1 MAVVISDLLKLPALR
16 LAKVSA
22 GEQGLT
28 REVEYIDV
36 LDSPDDSGLKSR
48 GLYLTS
54 GFVFQ
59 NSEKLQETLIE
70 QLEEKGA
77 AGIVLQV
84 GRYIKEVPAE
94 MLTTANRLGFPVI
107 VLPEGSSFAAVIKEG
122 LEQVFFQ
129 QGKEIRRSQE
139 IQKRLAEL
147 AYTGAEL
154 QQIAQTIVSLV
165 ANTIIVADRDFSLL
179 SYAYLDK
186 PYKGRNPK
194 VYAGKI
200 IDKYLYNLKRTGF
213 IDKIRCR
220 KKAER
225 AEVLFSNLGQQAW
238 VIVPVLI
245 NGEILG
251 YIAMLEDQHRLCEQ
265 DWQVLVQAAN
275 VTAVAIYKQLAEG
288 EVVRR
293 RRNDFLSGILEGSVQ
308 AGQAVLEQAAALQ
321 LDLNKTWLAVQ
332 LEIRSP
338 IKFTQ
343 HPLANEEQNDAA
355 AKQWGIAM
363 LTTQL
368 TARQSDLLVVGKQSG
383 ITILCPLMTEA
394 SSETIA
400 KRIELIRHELHV
412 FSPELEIALGVSRPC
427 RDYRFLPEA
436 YGEAKE
442 ALEIGRK
449 LNRIGCVYYFDELGV
464 YQFLTKVRDMPE
476 VKAYYQA
483 VIGKLDNVEPS
494 VRHDLVKTLEQ
505 YFTANGNVFKA
516 AQGLFLHRN
525 SMKYRLERIQEI
537 LGVDLDDAE
546 VRFNLQ
552 LALKIRPLMQR

>member
-1 MAVVISDLLKLPALR
+1 MAVQIAELLKLPALR
-16 LAKVSA
+16 QARTVA
-22 GEQGLT
+22 GERGLD

-36 LDSPDDSGLKSR
+36 LESPDSGAIKPR

-54 GFVFQ
+54 GFLFQ
-59 NSEKLQETLIE
+59 AIPQFQGMLVTQM
-70 QLEEKGA
+70 QEKGA
-77 AGIVLQV
+77 AGILLQL
-84 GRYIKEVPAE
+84 GSYLKEVPQE
-94 MLTTANRLGFPVI
+94 MLAAANRLEFPVI
-107 VLPEGSSFAAVIKEG
+107 ALPEGSSFAAIIKEG
-122 LEQVFFQ
+122 LEHVFFQ
-129 QGKEIRRSQE
+129 QEKEIRRSQE
-139 IQKRLAEL
+139 TQKKLAEL
-147 AYTGAEL
+147 AYTGADL

-186 PYKGRNPK
+186 PYKGRKPR

-213 IDKIRCR
+213 IDKIRSR

-293 RRNDFLSGILEGSVQ
+293 RRNDFLAGVLEGSVQ
-308 AGQAVLEQAAALQ
+308 AGQAALEQAAALQ
-321 LDLNKTWLAVQ
+321 VDLNKTWLAVQ
-332 LEIRSP
+332 LEFRSP

-343 HPLANEEQNDAA
+343 HPLANEEQDDIA

-363 LTTQL
+363 LTNQL
-368 TARQSDLLVVGKQSG
+368 TTRQSDLLVVGQQSG
-383 ITILCPLMTEA
+383 ITILCPLNAEA
-394 SSETIA
+394 AGETIA
-400 KRIELIRHELHV
+400 KRVEMIRHELHV
-412 FSPELEIALGVSRPC
+412 FSPELEIVLGVSRPC
-427 RDYRFLPEA
+427 RDYRLLPEA

-449 LNRIGCVYYFDELGV
+449 LNRTGSVHYFDDLGV

-476 VKAYYQA
+476 LQSYYQS
-483 VIGKLDNVEPS
+483 VIGKLDGVEPS

-505 YFTANGNVFKA
+505 YFSANGNVFKA
-516 AQGLFLHRN
+516 AQGLYLHRN
-525 SMKYRLERIQEI
+525 SMKYRLERIQEL

>member
-1 MAVVISDLLKLPALR
+1 MAVFIADLLKLPALR
-16 LAKVSA
+16 LAQVLA
-22 GEQGLT
+22 GERGLT

-36 LDSPDDSGLKSR
+36 LDSPDGSGLKSR

-59 NSEKLQETLIE
+59 SSEQLQETLIM

-77 AGIVLQV
+77 AGIVLQL
-84 GRYIKEVPAE
+84 GRYIKEVPDE
-94 MLTTANRLGFPVI
+94 MVAVANRLEFPVI
-107 VLPEGSSFAAVIKEG
+107 ALPEGSSFAAIIKEG
-122 LEQVFFQ
+122 LEQVFFH
-129 QGKEIRRSQE
+129 QGKEIHRSQE

-147 AYTGAEL
+147 AYTGADL

-179 SYAYLDK
+179 SYAFLDK
-186 PYKGRNPK
+186 PYKGRKPK

-293 RRNDFLSGILEGSVQ
+293 RRNDFLSSVLEGSQ
-308 AGQAVLEQAAALQ
+308 TGQVILEQAAALQ
-321 LDLNKTWLAVQ
+321 LDLNKNWLAVQ

-343 HPLANEEQNDAA
+343 HPLANEEQDDAA

-383 ITILCPLMTEA
+383 ITILCPLMAEA

-400 KRIELIRHELHV
+400 KRVEMIRHELHV

-427 RDYRFLPEA
+427 RDYRLLPEA

-449 LNRIGCVYYFDELGV
+449 LNRMGCVYYFDELGV

-483 VIGKLDNVEPS
+483 VIGKLDQVEPS
-494 VRHDLVKTLEQ
+494 IRHDLVKTLEQ
-505 YFTANGNVFKA
+505 YFSANGNVFKA

-552 LALKIRPLMQR
+552 LALKLRPLMLR